1 MMTNV
6 VGAACPQRK
15 VDKEGQDSGSGLSPS
30 PNDATEGL
38 AALEEF
44 LAVDRLPKVIVMTG
58 NSDRTNALQA
68 VQLGAYDYIHKP
80 IQLDVLKVI
89 LQRAAYLHCVGQEH
103 WEIEEKRGAG
113 EFEDI
118 LGVSSAMQRVFTMI
132 RRVAA
137 SDVPVLITGESGT
150 GKGLIAR
157 AIHRHS
163 LRKAGPFIAINCDAI
178 PDNLLESELFGH
190 EKGAFAGA
198 HVQRKGRIELAQ
210 GGTLFLD
217 KVGELSLALQVKLLH
232 FLEEQRIDR
241 IGGREEFTVDAR
253 VIAATSRDLGE
264 AIQDGGSRKDLF
276 DRLQVVTICVPPLR
290 DRREDIKALAQ
301 AMLQEFARQFKK
313 HVTGFNR
320 QALKALEDY
329 EWPGNVREL
338 ENRIKR
344 AVVMAEGLRVTPKD
358 LELTAHATMSESL
371 TLREVQESM
380 EKDIIQRALLGQNW
394 NISRAAQKLAV
405 SRPTLYDM
413 MKKYEL
419 EKPQ

>member
-137 SDVPVLITGESGT
+137 SDVPVLITGESGFFFSS
-150 GKGLIAR
+150 R
-157 AIHRHS
+157 RRHT
-163 LRKAGPFIAINCDAI
+163 RFDCDWSS
-178 PDNLLESELFGH
+178 DVCSS
-190 EKGAFAGA
+190 
-198 HVQRKGRIELAQ
+198 
-210 GGTLFLD
+210 D
-217 KVGELSLALQVKLLH
+217 
-232 FLEEQRIDR
+232 
-241 IGGREEFTVDAR
+241 
-253 VIAATSRDLGE
+253 
-264 AIQDGGSRKDLF
+264 
-276 DRLQVVTICVPPLR
+276 
-290 DRREDIKALAQ
+290 
-301 AMLQEFARQFKK
+301 
-313 HVTGFNR
+313 
-320 QALKALEDY
+320 
-329 EWPGNVREL
+329 
-338 ENRIKR
+338 
-344 AVVMAEGLRVTPKD
+344 
-358 LELTAHATMSESL
+358 
-371 TLREVQESM
+371 
-380 EKDIIQRALLGQNW
+380 
-394 NISRAAQKLAV
+394 
-405 SRPTLYDM
+405 
-413 MKKYEL
+413 
-419 EKPQ
+419 